1 MIFGSLDY
9 FGGLSRYRCGLVLI
23 PVRHAQ
29 DTSAVPLRVSTIRR
43 IQKSLQR
50 TWPGHAGLFFCTYD
64 TVKSRVSPH
73 ASPGFQPLV
82 HMGAACCG
90 EVVSCLAKVPTE
102 VKATMVHRFRVVKQR
117 SQAAAHPTTPLI
129 ILQTTLDSEGLR
141 GMYRGFASTVLREI
155 PFALLQFP
163 LWEFLKSSWGR
174 WQGTDLSVWQG
185 ALCGAVAGGISAAVT
200 TPLDVAKTRIML
212 AERKQG
218 ATRED
223 LRILTTLR
231 NVYAQKGVQGLF
243 AGFTPRVTWITVGGA
258 VFFGVYEAMKK
269 YCCEFSWGNYREP
282 PTM

>member
-1 MIFGSLDY
+1 MPRQKPQSGASAGIAVDLSLFPLDTLKTRLQSPSGFLLSGGFRNLYKGLGPAMVGSA
-9 FGGLSRYRCGLVLI
+9 
-23 PVRHAQ
+23 P
-29 DTSAVPLRVSTIRR
+29 T
-43 IQKSLQR
+43 
-50 TWPGHAGLFFCTYD
+50 AGIFFCTYD
-64 TVKSRVSPH
+64 TVKSRLSPH

-102 VKATMVHRFRVVKQR
+102 VKATVHTFKTLLIDQVACPQVVKQR
-117 SQAAAHPTTPLI
+117 SQAAAHPTTPFI
-129 ILQTTLDSEGLR
+129 ILQTTLHSEGLR

-163 LWEFLKSSWGR
+163 LWEFLKSSWGH
-174 WQGTDLSVWQG
+174 WQRTDLYVWQG

-231 NVYAQKGVQGLF
+231 NVYAQKGVQG
-243 AGFTPRVTWITVGGA
+243 
-258 VFFGVYEAMKK
+258 
-269 YCCEFSWGNYREP
+269 
-282 PTM
+282 

>member
-1 MIFGSLDY
+1 MWPLKHGRSGASAGIAVDLSLFPLDTLKTRLQSPSGFLLSGGFRNLYKGLGPAMVGSA
-9 FGGLSRYRCGLVLI
+9 
-23 PVRHAQ
+23 P
-29 DTSAVPLRVSTIRR
+29 T
-43 IQKSLQR
+43 
-50 TWPGHAGLFFCTYD
+50 AGIFFCTYD
-64 TVKSRVSPH
+64 TVKSRLSPH

-102 VKATMVHRFRVVKQR
+102 VVKQR
-117 SQAAAHPTTPLI
+117 SQAAAHPTTPFI
-129 ILQTTLDSEGLR
+129 ILQTTLHSEGLR

-163 LWEFLKSSWGR
+163 LWEFLKSSWGH
-174 WQGTDLSVWQG
+174 WQRTDLYVWQG

-223 LRILTTLR
+223 LTILTTLR
-231 NVYAQKGVQGLF
+231 NVYAQKGVQGPGFETSGPGPARLMCI
-243 AGFTPRVTWITVGGA
+243 AG
-258 VFFGVYEAMKK
+258 
-269 YCCEFSWGNYREP
+269 CEFADPGLRHWYHNRFSF
-282 PTM
+282 

>member
-1 MIFGSLDY
+1 MFQSGASAGIAVDLSL
-9 FGGLSRYRCGLVLI
+9 FPL
-23 PVRHAQ
+23 
-29 DTSAVPLRVSTIRR
+29 DTLKTRLQSPSGPECVIST
-43 IQKSLQR
+43 
-50 TWPGHAGLFFCTYD
+50 AGLFFCTYD

-82 HMGAACCG
+82 YMGAACCG

-174 WQGTDLSVWQG
+174 WQGTDLYVWQG

-231 NVYAQKGVQGLF
+231 KVYAQKGVQG
-243 AGFTPRVTWITVGGA
+243 
-258 VFFGVYEAMKK
+258 
-269 YCCEFSWGNYREP
+269 
-282 PTM
+282 

>member
-1 MIFGSLDY
+1 MLQSGASAGIAVDLSLFPLDTLKTRLQSPSG
-9 FGGLSRYRCGLVLI
+9 FLLSGGFRNLYKGLG
-23 PVRHAQ
+23 PA
-29 DTSAVPLRVSTIRR
+29 
-43 IQKSLQR
+43 
-50 TWPGHAGLFFCTYD
+50 
-64 TVKSRVSPH
+64 
-73 ASPGFQPLV
+73 
-82 HMGAACCG
+82 M
-90 EVVSCLAKVPTE
+90 
-102 VKATMVHRFRVVKQR
+102 VVKQR

-129 ILQTTLDSEGLR
+129 ILQTTLHSEGLR

-155 PFALLQFP
+155 PFVLLQFP

-174 WQGTDLSVWQG
+174 WQRTDLYVWQG

-269 YCCEFSWGNYREP
+269 YCCEFSWGHYSEP
-282 PTM
+282 RTI